1 MKISFQIILIIF
13 VCPILT
19 YSQIPKNFEPDY
31 ISPFAWQLPF
41 TESEIA
47 TFKMAKIRTIK
58 YFVGNN
64 SFTDFEFSESGQL
77 ISEQNYNLSNSSNAY
92 NKKILSETIYK
103 YNKSGQLIYSE
114 FKNKEYENIDSIT
127 YNDEGRIIGYYSYS
141 MVKIKTK
148 YQKRIHF
155 DTKFLRNENDNIV
168 LTDTSSHWKGTT
180 FTIDKANKLIKT
192 KWENHL
198 DSLSFEIDTN
208 GLNHIKRWREGY
220 HIESIYQNGLIIEKT
235 IKDDNLKYY
244 DPYSLKTVYNYNMD
258 KRLTS
263 ITHKTHEDDI
273 TNKMPNN
280 FYFPEIFYTYNY
292 LGLLKERITISQ
304 GYQSKDLYMA
314 VPNIRIEQFA
324 YY

>member
-114 FKNKEYENIDSIT
+114 FKNK
-127 YNDEGRIIGYYSYS
+127 S
-141 MVKIKTK
+141 MKI
-148 YQKRIHF
+148 
-155 DTKFLRNENDNIV
+155 
-168 LTDTSSHWKGTT
+168 
-180 FTIDKANKLIKT
+180 LI
-192 KWENHL
+192 
-198 DSLSFEIDTN
+198 
-208 GLNHIKRWREGY
+208 
-220 HIESIYQNGLIIEKT
+220 Q
-235 IKDDNLKYY
+235 
-244 DPYSLKTVYNYNMD
+244 
-258 KRLTS
+258 
-263 ITHKTHEDDI
+263 
-273 TNKMPNN
+273 
-280 FYFPEIFYTYNY
+280 
-292 LGLLKERITISQ
+292 
-304 GYQSKDLYMA
+304 
-314 VPNIRIEQFA
+314 
-324 YY
+324 